1 MKKSGQVYKRMFAS
15 YILVLFIPIVISV
28 VLYFYTYNVVRE
40 QAEFYNGNLVGIVKS
55 TCDREIEYYKSYLQ
69 QLTVDVTVKDLVAEK
84 KFDSAYDA
92 WNIFMLKEKLNS
104 LYSSMRDNSVYCKG
118 IFVYFISAER
128 VVSENSTTDF
138 NMYFQMNFKGNADE
152 VREFLTQCDSESAL
166 SYKSGTEHYILLAE
180 PVISLKGKKESAVVG
195 IWIDAKALELQVQ
208 SMDWADGLDWMI
220 IDSKNQIFRDAD
232 RIDTTSIDFNE
243 LFIDDNKLVDVNG
256 ESYIGDV
263 MDSDRYGWKYVLF
276 LDETYVSGPAD
287 KIRYWHL
294 LSLLAI
300 LVTGYCVAQLLM
312 KIHYNPLKRLMD
324 ILSKGHSEETE
335 IRNEYFYLEHKV
347 SNLLQSHTDIKKD
360 MSRSKATLRNYELE
374 RLLLMSGIVKEDL
387 QTAGEVFEKFNNGR
401 NVVLLCRVQESFKRD
416 NESEKDY
423 MDSSLKR
430 YVVSNVY
437 AEGVG
442 EHFKLEALE
451 VEEKVAIIINVPEA
465 NNSYSETLQSV
476 SETLR
481 NFITEHFKFNI
492 CVLEG
497 GCHEGLS
504 DIHKSYLEACEAE
517 EFVSYLDETYIR
529 YNDIKDLSVRKYDYS
544 FEMEERV
551 INAIRSGS
559 TERAISYID
568 SVLENNFNKNPKTSS
583 EMITC
588 LLYDIFGTLV
598 KTSEE
603 LGIRNDKM
611 LSLHYITAVSSI
623 EDIKRFF
630 KDMTDDIC
638 KEVTEKN
645 GREQVEKLCQNVYQF
660 ISEQFTDP
668 DINLSQTALHFHMT
682 PAYLSA
688 IFRKQTGESIV
699 DVIRQMRVKYA
710 KTLLEEGLSVQEV
723 SQQVGFRECA
733 TFIRIFKESTGVT
746 PGQMKKI
753 DKSK

>member
-69 QLTVDVTVKDLVAEK
+69 QLTVDATVKDLAAEK
-84 KFDSAYDA
+84 KFDSAYDS

-118 IFVYFISAER
+118 IFVYFIGAER
-128 VVSENSTTDF
+128 VVFENSTTDF
-138 NMYFQMNFKGNADE
+138 NMYFQMNFKGDADE
-152 VREFLTQCDSESAL
+152 IREFLTQCDSESAL

-195 IWIDAKALELQVQ
+195 IWVDAKALELQVQ

-232 RIDTTSIDFNE
+232 RIDTTSIDFKE
-243 LFIDDNKLVDVNG
+243 SLIDENKLVDVNG
-256 ESYIGDV
+256 VSYIGDV
-263 MDSDRYGWKYVLF
+263 MYSDRYGWKYVLF
-276 LDETYVSGPAD
+276 LDETYVRGPAD

-300 LVTGYCVAQLLM
+300 LVTGYCVAQQLM
-312 KIHYNPLKRLMD
+312 KIHYNPLKGLMD
-324 ILSKGHSEETE
+324 ILSKGHNEETE
-335 IRNEYFYLEHKV
+335 IKNEYHYLEQQV
-347 SNLLQSHTDIKKD
+347 SNLLQSYTDIKKD
-360 MSRSKATLRNYELE
+360 MSRYKETVRNYELE
-374 RLLLMSGIVKEDL
+374 RMLRMPDRTKADL
-387 QTAGEVFEKFNNGR
+387 QISGELLEKFNRGR
-401 NVVLLCRVQESFKRD
+401 NVVLLCCVQESFRA
-416 NESEKDY
+416 
-423 MDSSLKR
+423 DSSLKR
-430 YVVSNVY
+430 FVVSNVY
-437 AEGVG
+437 EEGIG
-442 EHFKLEALE
+442 EYFELEILE
-451 VEEKVAIIINVPEA
+451 VEERIVIIINVPA
-465 NNSYSETLQSV
+465 SDNVYSETLQSV
-476 SETLR
+476 SEILR
-481 NFITEHFKFNI
+481 SFIVEHFKFNI
-492 CVLEG
+492 SVFEG
-497 GCHEGLS
+497 GCYEGIAN
-504 DIHKSYLEACEAE
+504 IHKSYLEACEAE
-517 EFVSYLDETYIR
+517 EFVSYLNETYIR

-551 INAIRSGS
+551 INAIRTGS
-559 TERAISYID
+559 TERAISYIY

-603 LGIRNDKM
+603 LGIRNEKM
-611 LSLHYITAVSSI
+611 LTLNHITAESSL
-623 EDIKRFF
+623 EDIKHFF
-630 KDMTDDIC
+630 YHMVEDVC
-638 KEVTEKN
+638 KVVAEKN
-645 GREQVEKLCQNVYQF
+645 GREQVEKLCQNIYQF
-660 ISEQFTDP
+660 ISEHFTDP

-710 KTLLEEGLSVQEV
+710 KSLLEEGISVQEV

-746 PGQMKKI
+746 PGQMKNLTKA
-753 DKSK
+753 SKTTR